1 MISLSAKKAK
11 LCCPCQKGEKVLK
24 QVIAITGTP
33 GVGKTSVSEQ
43 LAAKLGA
50 FHIDLA
56 DLVKRERLSS
66 GYDRRRRTLLA
77 DTGKLAKR
85 VQQIIKQSGGDAI
98 IDGHY
103 ATSVVS
109 KRQAS
114 RVFVLRCHPQ
124 QLKQQM
130 EKRGFKGAKLWENLA
145 AEILDVCLYDAIKDM
160 GSEKVCEIDM
170 TNKTVDEAVEEIVS
184 ILEGDKEC
192 MVGIIDWIGK
202 LEEENILNQYLKE
215 F

>member
-1 MISLSAKKAK
+1 
-11 LCCPCQKGEKVLK
+11 LK
-24 QVIAITGTP
+24 QIIVITGTP
-33 GVGKTSVSEQ
+33 GVGKTSVSER
-43 LAAKLGA
+43 LAANLGA

-66 GYDRRRRTLLA
+66 GYNRQRRTLLA
-77 DTGKLAKR
+77 DTDELTKR
-85 VQQIIKQSGGDAI
+85 VQQIVTQNRGDVI

-109 KRQAS
+109 KREVS

-145 AEILDVCLYDAIKDM
+145 AEILDVCLYDAIKEM
-160 GSEKVCEIDM
+160 GPEKICEIDV
-170 TNKTVDEAVEEIVS
+170 TKKTVDETVEEIAA
-184 ILEGDKEC
+184 ILRCDKEC
-192 MVGIIDWIGK
+192 MVGIIDWLGK
-202 LEEENILNQYLKE
+202 LEEESVLDQYLKE